1 MSNAF
6 ELWRYASE
14 TRKILFV
21 ASCFMILTSVEAAAN
36 ELRIWVKAFIPK
48 EHPTN
53 PSYVQPRPGHQGEF
67 MIPDPT
73 DSSVCFA
80 TDHRLFSSDPAA
92 SARLTSSITVNFSD
106 GNLTEVPSH
115 EIGPTHV
122 YWCADG
128 TAKHPAKAAD
138 KDQMFWGTPAQAEG
152 SVQVTLEGQ
161 ANNPHVFASPNIY
174 YAGNFLFD
182 TNNKTLDFQMT
193 IGSFPAFEAYAQL
206 DGGDVVQLFTR
217 NPADGASVWSLISFG
232 GLNTRNVAGSVSF

>member
-1 MSNAF
+1 MINILR
-6 ELWRYASE
+6 LWRYASKLGE
-14 TRKILFV
+14 LLFV
-21 ASCFMILTSVEAAAN
+21 ALCFMMLTSFGAAAT
-36 ELRIWVKAFIPK
+36 ELKIWVKAFIPK

-53 PSYVQPRPGHQGEF
+53 PGYVRPRPGHQGEF

-73 DSSVCFA
+73 DASVCFA

-106 GNLTEVPSH
+106 GNLTEAPSH
-115 EIGPTHV
+115 VTGPTHV

-128 TAKHPAKAAD
+128 TAKNPAKSAG
-138 KDQMFWGTPAQAEG
+138 KDQMFWGTPAQADG
-152 SVQVTLEGQ
+152 AIQVTLEGQ

-174 YAGNFLFD
+174 YAGSFLFD
-182 TNNKTLDFQMT
+182 TSNKKLDFQMT

-217 NPADGASVWSLISFG
+217 NPADGANVWSLISFG